1 MNSQN
6 GAVTLREITADNV
19 RAVCDLQLAPGQEPY
34 VAPNAVSIAE
44 AHYEPNV
51 WLRAIYADDE
61 PVGLVLL
68 DLDADHQ
75 HYHLVRLMVT
85 AGRQRSGIGSR
96 AVELVAAHVR
106 EQPGAT
112 ELLTSY
118 VPGPQAPSGF
128 YERLG
133 FDDTGRIE
141 EGERVLSLRLRI

>member
-1 MNSQN
+1 VNSQN

-19 RAVCDLQLAPGQEPY
+19 RAVCDLRLAPGQEPY

-51 WLRAIYADDE
+51 WLRAIYADGE

-68 DLDADHQ
+68 DLDADRQ
-75 HYHLVRLMVT
+75 HYHLVRLMV
-85 AGRQRSGIGSR
+85 AAARQRAGIGRR

-112 ELLTSY
+112 ELVTSY
-118 VPGPQAPSGF
+118 VPGPQSPSGF

-133 FDDTGRIE
+133 FEDTGRVE